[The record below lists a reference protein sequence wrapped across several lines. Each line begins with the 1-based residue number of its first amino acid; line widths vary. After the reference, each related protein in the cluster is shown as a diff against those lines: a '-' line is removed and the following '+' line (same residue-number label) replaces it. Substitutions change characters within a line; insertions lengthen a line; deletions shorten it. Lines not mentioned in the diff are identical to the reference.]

1 MIYTATKMKHQ
12 ISQAA
17 QTTEH
22 VIILM
27 VPLSKNLPLPPV
39 QHYGLG
45 IVIYISQIQV
55 LEQYNI
61 FRPGVDKLT
70 TSTFYCYLAVN
81 LSLYSLKTT
90 KYEHTI
96 VNETF
101 PTIKAPESDTCIFIC
116 THQFKLLFT
125 QTR

>member
-22 VIILM
+22 VILLM
-27 VPLSKNLPLPPV
+27 VPLSTNLFLPPV

-45 IVIYISQIQV
+45 IVIHISQIHII
-55 LEQYNI
+55 EQYNI
-61 FRPGVDKLT
+61 FRPVVDKTNQYIL
-70 TSTFYCYLAVN
+70 L
-81 LSLYSLKTT
+81 LSGSKSFFIFFKTV
-90 KYEHTI
+90 KYEHTA
-96 VNETF
+96 VNGTL

>member
-45 IVIYISQIQV
+45 IVIYIQIRFKF
-55 LEQYNI
+55 LSNI
-61 FRPGVDKLT
+61 IYLGQGLT
-70 TSTFYCYLAVN
+70 N
-81 LSLYSLKTT
+81 
-90 KYEHTI
+90 
-96 VNETF
+96 
-101 PTIKAPESDTCIFIC
+101 
-116 THQFKLLFT
+116 
-125 QTR
+125 